1 MASTGTLRRT
11 PLALATALLVV
22 AGTLALGLT
31 SASASFGS
39 VRKYSATVTP
49 NDCVVAGSVTRFT
62 ATITN
67 DASSTQPLGSALFHS
82 NNANG
87 FTHIYASSFTTPVAT
102 GGETWVAIAD
112 TFDADGVYLKA
123 SSSSQALSPGQSVT
137 VSFEAK
143 APSSTGNK
151 AWVTN
156 AWQWNNF
163 FAGRFS
169 FAPGQSNPV
178 VNVQNSC
185 AGPAAN
191 ISFVTG
197 PSDTSAGGTM
207 ADVKV
212 KVTDASNN
220 PVSGQSVTVDSAGL
234 ATSPSAPQTTGGDG
248 VATFSGLAVGTS
260 AGSFEMTATSGSLT
274 TAPASYNITAGS
286 ATSIS
291 FTRQPTNTLLNT
303 PINDPD
309 GVEVTAED
317 AHGNP
322 VPGVAIALSISPNSL
337 ASGATLTGGG
347 PMTTGPDGTATFTNL
362 KIDTTSSGYELRTSV
377 GNVDSDPFAITNT
390 DPTCTSNCTATF
402 PGGGTVSAPDGTTL
416 IIENNPIVT
425 CDGALQNAV
434 AGTVTIIPDPNGP
447 PQIEVTFVDPY
458 GNIAPVEVGKS
469 YPFCKGGP
477 GHPGG
482 QILGPCSGPADAPC
496 VKSQTLAVG
505 SLNMTTVIRM
515 TQDDPP
521 VRH

>member
-31 SASASFGS
+31 SASASFGA

-67 DASSTQPLGSALFHS
+67 STTSNQQLGSALFHS
-82 NNANG
+82 NNVNG
-87 FTHIYASSFTTPVAT
+87 FKNIYSSSFTTPVAT
-102 GGETWVAIAD
+102 GGKTWVAIPD
-112 TFDADGVYLKA
+112 TIDADGVYLKA
-123 SSSSQALSPGQSVT
+123 SSSSQALSPGQSVSMT
-137 VSFEAK
+137 FEAK

-156 AWQWNNF
+156 AWQGNNF
-163 FAGRFS
+163 LTGSFS

-178 VNVQNSC
+178 VNVQTSC

-207 ADVKV
+207 AAVKV
-212 KVTDASNN
+212 KVTDTSNN
-220 PVSGQSVTVDSAGL
+220 PVSGQSVTVASAGL
-234 ATSPSAPQTTGGDG
+234 AVSPSAPQTTGGDG
-248 VATFSGLAVGTS
+248 VATFSGLVVGTT
-260 AGSFEMTATSGSLT
+260 AGSFGMTATSGSLT
-274 TAPASYNITAGS
+274 TAPASYSITAGS
-286 ATSIS
+286 AMSIS

-309 GVEVTAED
+309 GVEVTAKD
-317 AHGNP
+317 SHGNP
-322 VPGVAIALSISPNSL
+322 VSGLAISLSISPNSF
-337 ASGATLTGGG
+337 AMGTLTGGG
-347 PMTTGPDGTATFTNL
+347 PVITGADGTATFPNV
-362 KIDTTSSGYELRTSV
+362 KVQPTSSGYELRTSV

-390 DPTCTSNCTATF
+390 DPTCTSNCTAMF
-402 PGGGTVSAPDGTTL
+402 PNGSTVSAPDGTTL
-416 IIENNPIVT
+416 IIENNDIVT
-425 CDGALQNAV
+425 CDGAVSNPV

-447 PQIEVTFVDPY
+447 NLLEVTFFDPY
-458 GNIAPVEVGKS
+458 DNIKPVVVGKS
-469 YPFCKGGP
+469 YPVCKGGP
-477 GHPGG
+477 GHPDG
-482 QILGPCSGPADAPC
+482 QILGPCSGPSDAPC

-505 SLNMTTVIRM
+505 SLDMTTIVRM
-515 TQDDPP
+515 TPIDPP
-521 VRH
+521 IKH